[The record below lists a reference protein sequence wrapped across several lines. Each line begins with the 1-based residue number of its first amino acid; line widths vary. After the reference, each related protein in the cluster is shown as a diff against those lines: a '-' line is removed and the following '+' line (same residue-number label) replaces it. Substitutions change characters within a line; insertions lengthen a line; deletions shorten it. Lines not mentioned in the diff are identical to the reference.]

1 LGDGGQLRPGRD
13 RLRLTVGDESES
25 DGPLGDRVGELT
37 PGVDEL
43 VELEVKRPKERPD
56 DRPVQLLAGQ

>member
-1 LGDGGQLRPGRD
+1 M
-13 RLRLTVGDESES
+13 
-25 DGPLGDRVGELT
+25 

-56 DRPVQLLAGQ
+56 DRPVQLLADQRQINELVQRRLQLLAHPFPLVVHLERRQIGRCCR